1 MTKEELVGKIAKDV
15 TITKVQADRA
25 LKSVLDGVTT
35 SLKKG
40 KKVSFVGFGTF
51 SVGKRKARVGRNPQT
66 GETIRIA
73 AAKVPKFKAG
83 KQLKAAVR

>member
-1 MTKEELVGKIAKDV
+1 MNKEELVGKIAKDAR
-15 TITKVQADRA
+15 ITKVQADRA

-40 KKVSFVGFGTF
+40 RKVSFVGFGTF
-51 SVGKRKARVGRNPQT
+51 SVAKRKARVGRNPQT